1 MVSGF
6 GVYRYGIC
14 RQTMIK
20 LFHFSLFLPAIYRK
34 CFFGHRI
41 TWLICLCGNLL
52 FPLISGIRTSDQKH
66 ILSPRIQVHCGC
78 WEMSTI
84 RISSLAE
91 WLLVHHTGHV
101 SLCGER
107 HCPLACIRAITF
119 SFGFFENFHAL

>member
-1 MVSGF
+1 
-6 GVYRYGIC
+6 
-14 RQTMIK
+14 MIK

-107 HCPLACIRAITF
+107 HCPLACIRAITLHLVSLKIF
-119 SFGFFENFHAL
+119 TLYNGSKENRTPLMSNCN